1 MKTKKHKSKEKARE
15 LLNLLS
21 DPAVIVNEKG
31 QILTVNDAF
40 QEITGLSKKEI
51 VDKSFLD
58 VSLLPADSKA
68 ILLKNLQRRM
78 QGASVEPYDI
88 CFADKTGES
97 RCVEVKGK
105 RTIYAGQPANVV
117 VFHDVSRRRENARR
131 IKEYAER
138 MEALVEEKVKE
149 INESE
154 EQFRVYVENSPVAVF
169 VANAKAEYEYVNEA
183 ASKMLGYPREKL
195 QQMSISQVALKN
207 GLSSFVELKAK
218 GKVRLELDLKHK
230 SGQPVPVI
238 LNAVKLP
245 DGKLIAFCENIA
257 ERVELQKKIEEY
269 THNLEN
275 IVQER
280 TKQLKEAN
288 EELLKSQRLAAI
300 GELAGMVG
308 HDLRNPLTGIKN
320 AVYYLK
326 NKGKSCTEAH
336 NKMMLEI
343 IDSSIEH
350 ANRIIN
356 DLSDYSRKIHLELE
370 ERTPCLLLAEA
381 LMLVEIPDKV
391 RFVDLTHDEPKM
403 MVDTEKMKRAFVNF
417 IKNAIDAMP
426 EGGTLEVRSRRKRGN
441 VEFTFT
447 DTGTGMSEEVKAK
460 LFSPLFTTKAQG
472 MGFGLAICKRV
483 VEAHGGAITVK
494 SALSKGTKFT
504 VTLPIKPKLEI
515 GGEDEWIK
523 TQESLLSMTT

>member
-1 MKTKKHKSKEKARE
+1 LGKRVSDVFPGIKDMGLFSVFQRVYRTGRSKYLPCGIYKDQRILGWRE
-15 LLNLLS
+15 NWVYKLPNGNIV
-21 DPAVIVNEKG
+21 AVY
-31 QILTVNDAF
+31 NDV
-40 QEITGLSKKEI
+40 TDSKKA
-51 VDKSFLD
+51 K
-58 VSLLPADSKA
+58 
-68 ILLKNLQRRM
+68 
-78 QGASVEPYDI
+78 
-88 CFADKTGES
+88 
-97 RCVEVKGK
+97 
-105 RTIYAGQPANVV
+105 
-117 VFHDVSRRRENARR
+117 
-131 IKEYAER
+131 
-138 MEALVEEKVKE
+138 EALK
-149 INESE
+149 ESE
-154 EQFRVYVENSPVAVF
+154 ERFRLYVENSPVADF
-169 VANAKAEYEYVNEA
+169 VANKHAEYEYVNEA
-183 ASKMLGYPREKL
+183 AAKMLGYPREKL

-207 GLSSFVELKAK
+207 GLASFVELKAK

-494 SALSKGTKFT
+494 SALGKGTKFT

-515 GGEDEWIK
+515 GGENEWIK